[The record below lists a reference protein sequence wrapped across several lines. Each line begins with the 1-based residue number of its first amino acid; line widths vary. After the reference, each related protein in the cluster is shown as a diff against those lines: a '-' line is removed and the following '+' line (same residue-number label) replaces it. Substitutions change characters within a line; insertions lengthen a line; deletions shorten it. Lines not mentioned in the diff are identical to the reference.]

1 MGSLVLTDTIV
12 TSPFQPI
19 TLRQWY
25 AGLAMQGNCIAMS
38 WDSDEDLLRTCAAWA
53 YRLADAMIEEGEK

>member
-1 MGSLVLTDTIV
+1 MGSLVLTDTII

-25 AGLAMQGNCIAMS
+25 AGLAMQGFMNKVEYYSIDTFNEFAN
-38 WDSDEDLLRTCAAWA
+38 RA
-53 YRLADAMIEEGEK
+53 YLMADAMIEEEAK